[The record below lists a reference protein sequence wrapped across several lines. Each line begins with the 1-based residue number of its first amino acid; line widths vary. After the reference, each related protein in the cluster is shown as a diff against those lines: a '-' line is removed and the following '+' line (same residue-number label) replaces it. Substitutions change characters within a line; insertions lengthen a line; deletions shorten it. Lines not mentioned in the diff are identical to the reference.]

1 MIYIFLIMYLSKI
14 EGMKIKMLICIEE
27 FVDFLRMNYKV
38 FCWLFVEC
46 VCKCICKILFLVIV
60 YLFFDFKYFVLYFCM
75 FC

>member
-38 FCWLFVEC
+38 FC
-46 VCKCICKILFLVIV
+46 
-60 YLFFDFKYFVLYFCM
+60 
-75 FC
+75 